1 MTKTSRGW
9 LGILTFLP
17 IVLLFAYMFS
27 VAFIVVDAIRYGD
40 ENLRQLPWLSNVF
53 WMVIIALALG
63 LLSFGLLIYYVIHA
77 INNKK
82 IDSNEKVIW
91 VLVFVVGTI
100 VAFPI
105 YYFMRIVREPEHLS
119 MSAT

>member
-1 MTKTSRGW
+1 MTKTSRVW

-17 IVLLFAYMFS
+17 IALLFAYKFS
-27 VAFIVVDAIRYGD
+27 VAFIVRDAIRYGD
-40 ENLRQLPWLSNVF
+40 EDMPLPVLSGVF
-53 WMVIIALALG
+53 WMVMIALLLG
-63 LLSFGLLIYYVIHA
+63 LLSFGLMIYYIIHA

-82 IDSNEKVIW
+82 LDSNERIIW
-91 VLVFVVGTI
+91 VFIFLALSI

-105 YYFMRIVREPEHLS
+105 YYFMRIVKEPEHLS

>member
-1 MTKTSRGW
+1 MTKSSRVW

-27 VAFIVVDAIRYGD
+27 IAFLVRDAIRYGD
-40 ENLRQLPWLSNVF
+40 DSMPLPVLSNVF
-53 WMVIIALALG
+53 WMVIIALTLG
-63 LLSFGLLIYYVIHA
+63 LLSFGLLVYYSIHA

-105 YYFMRIVREPEHLS
+105 YYFMRIVSEPEHLS